1 MKLSELSKK
10 LLDIK
15 RQKGMT
21 WSALSQAVGMS
32 ELWLAALFYGEA
44 SATKEIANKLRE
56 TLALSPSDTDALQLY
71 ALKGNSTPE
80 ATIPTDPF
88 LYRFYEIIAV
98 YGFAIKDVVQEKF
111 GDGIMSAVDF
121 TMDIQKVEDPKGD
134 RVLITMSGKF
144 LPYKRW

>member
-1 MKLSELSKK
+1 MNLSELSKK
-10 LLDIK
+10 LLDTK
-15 RQKGMT
+15 RQKGLT
-21 WSALSQAVGMS
+21 WSALSKVVGMS

-44 SATKEIANKLRE
+44 SATSEVAHKLRE
-56 TLALSPSDTDALQLY
+56 ALALSPGDADALQLFP
-71 ALKGNSTPE
+71 LKGNSTPA

-88 LYRFYEIIAV
+88 LYRFFEIIAV